1 MLIYRL
7 RVLVYCLEELM
18 CFSVFLMLSS
28 VLEDLRVMLD
38 PQGLNS
44 EVTKQTFAAAMRT
57 WSEKV
62 KNNSEVL
69 W

>member
-18 CFSVFLMLSS
+18 HFSVFLMFRTE
-28 VLEDLRVMLD
+28 LEDLRVMLD
-38 PQGLNS
+38 PQGSNV
-44 EVTKQTFAAAMRT
+44 EVTKQTFAVAMRT
-57 WSEKV
+57 WAEKV
-62 KNNSEVL
+62 KSNSEVL